1 MSICEL
7 LDCSRLLELKGDLL
21 LLRVEHEFA
30 VLVLRVEAELR
41 VGLLEVD
48 CSDEECVDLRIPSG
62 ERAVMATPYFSLV
75 GWNET
80 DNRLI
85 VWMLNGP
92 FAPHP
97 HGNKERDEGD
107 DWEEADD
114 DSENEENML

>member
-7 LDCSRLLELKGDLL
+7 LDCSRLLEVKGDLL

-30 VLVLRVEAELR
+30 VLVLREEAELQ
-41 VGLLEVD
+41 VVLLEVD
-48 CSDEECVDLRIPSG
+48 CSDEECVNLRIPSG
-62 ERAVMATPYFSLV
+62 ERAVMETICFALV

-85 VWMLNGP
+85 LWMLNGP

-97 HGNKERDEGD
+97 HGNEERDESD

-114 DSENEENML
+114 HSENEENML